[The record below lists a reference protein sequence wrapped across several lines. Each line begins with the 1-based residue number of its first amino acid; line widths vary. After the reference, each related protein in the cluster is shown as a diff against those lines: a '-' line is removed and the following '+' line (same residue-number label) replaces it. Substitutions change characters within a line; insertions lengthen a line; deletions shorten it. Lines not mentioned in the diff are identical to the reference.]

1 MTQIP
6 TPVQLGF
13 LLSDTARIMR
23 RIVDKRARAV
33 GLSRAQWA
41 VLSRIARTEGL
52 RQVDLAG
59 EMEMEPI
66 SVGRLIDKLE
76 AAGLVERR
84 PDPADRRAYRLYLLP
99 AGIPVLEEVRAIAL
113 GVIAPALAHLSER
126 EIEAL
131 AATLGEVRDNL
142 LNIETSGNDDVGQN
156 ETDPAAR
163 KRA

>member
-1 MTQIP
+1 MPI
-6 TPVQLGF
+6 PVQLGF
-13 LLSDTARIMR
+13 LLADTARIMR

-41 VLSRIARTEGL
+41 VLSRIARSEGL

-99 AGIPVLEEVRAIAL
+99 AGVPVLEEVRTIAL
-113 GVIAPALAHLSER
+113 GVIAPALGHLSES

-131 AATLGEVRDNL
+131 AATLSEVRDNL
-142 LNIETSGNDDVGQN
+142 LKIETSGKNDVGQN